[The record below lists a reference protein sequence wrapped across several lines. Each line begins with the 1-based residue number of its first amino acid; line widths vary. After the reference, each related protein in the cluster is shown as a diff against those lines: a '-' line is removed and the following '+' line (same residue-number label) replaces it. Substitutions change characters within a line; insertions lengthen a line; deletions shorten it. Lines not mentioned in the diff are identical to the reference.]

1 MKRIYDSPLNGWD
14 ESAER
19 IYVYAL
25 SEHDDWYELKDMTH
39 DELCDLFDVYEE
51 PDYAVAPGG
60 LYHRYDFEITSTH
73 VIVVEKI
80 ALNV

>member
-1 MKRIYDSPLNGWD
+1 MKKIYESPLNGLD

-19 IYVYAL
+19 IHIYAI
-25 SEHDDWYELKDMTH
+25 EEEDEWWECYAMTEKELR
-39 DELCDLFDVYEE
+39 EYFDVYEE
-51 PDYAVAPGG
+51 PSHAVAPGG

-73 VIVVEKI
+73 VIIVEKV